1 MVSFSSPNHRQRQ
14 RQRRTVCVTLIS
26 LLVLGGHVAHAQPPQ
41 PRQMVPMGGQASV
54 RPMVPLT
61 TTRPFQGDDETN
73 RWDLGRPTGDDQP
86 VSTFVESY
94 KSSDAMI
101 EVLVGQGRMLTLK
114 RPIAREDGVGVVAL
128 GDPSVLDLEVMPMPR
143 MLRLTGL
150 RAGVTDLTIVT
161 DDDETLIFE
170 IHVVYDIPLL
180 RAQLSKVYPDAMI
193 RLTQLREHIVLEGQ
207 ARTAGQIAQIEQTL
221 RALLASVQIGGSRQD
236 RSQGGG
242 AGAGGPRAQAA
253 NGRNGQTGYGDPNGG
268 FDPDQE
274 GLADPEIGGRP
285 NTTASFP
292 QPQVVNLMQLIGL
305 QQVMLQVRIAEL
317 NRTAVREIGADVF
330 VRTSSGTILGTQIG
344 GANVLGG
351 LGLSPGSGT
360 TAYGI
365 FPSGRLEIMLRAL
378 RDNSVLSVLAEPNLI
393 ALNGQEASFLAGG
406 EFPVPVQQGIGGAG
420 NVSVEWREFGVLLNF
435 TPFILDNG
443 TIRLRVA
450 PEVSTIDEALGTT
463 LVVGGDPIPGIN
475 TRRVTSTV
483 ELNEGQTLVLAGL
496 LQVTIEGRTQRVPGL
511 GDLPYLG
518 PMFSN
523 TKNRRVE
530 KELIVFVTPYFAS
543 PLDAH
548 EVPCPPGSDIQDP
561 NDLEFYL
568 LNRIEGRRGRS
579 FRSTN
584 AWSDPWHMVPLLHL
598 ERDFT
603 VGPVGFID

>member
-1 MVSFSSPNHRQRQ
+1 VASSCSPNDSKRQRPI
-14 RQRRTVCVTLIS
+14 VYVIVIA
-26 LLVLGGHVAHAQPPQ
+26 LLVLGGHAGYAQPP
-41 PRQMVPMGGQASV
+41 RARDLVPMGGQASV

-61 TTRPFQGDDETN
+61 TTRPYQGTDETN
-73 RWDLGRPTGDDQP
+73 RWDLARPGGDNQP
-86 VSTFVESY
+86 VTNFVESY

-114 RPIAREDGVGVVAL
+114 RPIMRENGVGVVAL
-128 GDPSVLDLEVMPMPR
+128 GDPSVLSLEVMPTPR

-150 RAGVTDLTIVT
+150 RAGITDLTIVT
-161 DDDETLIFE
+161 DEDETLIFE
-170 IHVVYDIPLL
+170 VHVIYDIPLL
-180 RAQLSKVYPDAMI
+180 TAQLSKVYPDALL
-193 RLTQLREHIVLEGQ
+193 RLSQLREHIVLEGQ
-207 ARTAGQIAQIEQTL
+207 ARTTAQIAQIEQTL
-221 RALLASVQIGGSRQD
+221 RAMLASVQVGGSQQG
-236 RSQGGG
+236 SQGGG
-242 AGAGGPRAQAA
+242 AGVNGAAGPRAPAA
-253 NGRNGQTGYGDPNGG
+253 DDRNGQTDNEGPNGEYDPN
-268 FDPDQE
+268 QE
-274 GLADPEIGGRP
+274 GLAGPEVGGRP
-285 NTTASFP
+285 STTASFP
-292 QPQVVNLMQLIGL
+292 KPQVVNLMQVIGL
-305 QQVMLQVRIAEL
+305 QQVMLQVRMAEL
-317 NRTAVREIGADVF
+317 NRTAVREMGADVF

-351 LGLSPGSGT
+351 LGLSPGAGT

-378 RDNSVLSVLAEPNLI
+378 RDNAVLSVLAEPNLI
-393 ALNGQEASFLAGG
+393 ALHGEEASFLAGG

-420 NVSVEWREFGVLLNF
+420 NVSVEWKEFGVLLNF

-450 PEVSTIDEALGTT
+450 PEVSTIDNALGTT
-463 LVVGGDPIPGIN
+463 LVVGGDPIPGVN

-483 ELNEGQTLVLAGL
+483 ELKEGQTLVLAGL

-523 TKNRRVE
+523 TKNQRVE

-548 EVPCPPGSDIQDP
+548 EVPCLPGSEIQDP

-568 LNRIEGRRGRS
+568 LNRIEGQRGRS
-579 FRSTN
+579 FRATN
-584 AWSDPWHMVPLLHL
+584 AWADPWHLVPLLHL

-603 VGPVGFID
+603 VGPIGFVE